1 MKIVVELNLDTWTT
15 IAKAL
20 IIVGSIAKKKTA
32 AEYSEAN
39 HPDAK
44 LWTKLSEECQDAYK
58 RVQNAHTVAC
68 EKVLDEMKEMVNHE
82 KH

>member
-1 MKIVVELNLDTWTT
+1 MKIVVELNLDAWTT
-15 IAKAL
+15 ISKAL
-20 IIVGSIAKKKTA
+20 IIVGSIAKKTA

-44 LWTKLSEECQDAYK
+44 LWAKLSEEYQDAYK
-58 RVQNAHTVAC
+58 RVQNAHTAAC
-68 EKVLDEMKEMVNHE
+68 ETLLDEMKEAVDHE